1 MEEKESKL
9 KPCPFCGGDA
19 ILYIDCG
26 YYIAE
31 CENCEAVSGEHKTAE
46 ETLKAWNNRVG
57 KSNKTIK
64 NDESC
69 H

>member
-31 CENCEAVSGEHKTAE
+31 CENCEAMSGEQKKQSKHGTSV
-46 ETLKAWNNRVG
+46 LR
-57 KSNKTIK
+57 
-64 NDESC
+64 
-69 H
+69 

>member
-9 KPCPFCGGDA
+9 KPCPFCGGNA

-31 CENCEAVSGEHKTAE
+31 CENCEAMSGEHKTAE
-46 ETLKAWNNRVG
+46 ETIEAWNKRVEV
-57 KSNKTIK
+57 T
-64 NDESC
+64 E
-69 H
+69 

>member
-31 CENCEAVSGEHKTAE
+31 CENCEAMSGEHETAE
-46 ETLKAWNNRVG
+46 ETIKSWNNRVG
-57 KSNKTIK
+57 EKTIK
-64 NDESC
+64 NNESC